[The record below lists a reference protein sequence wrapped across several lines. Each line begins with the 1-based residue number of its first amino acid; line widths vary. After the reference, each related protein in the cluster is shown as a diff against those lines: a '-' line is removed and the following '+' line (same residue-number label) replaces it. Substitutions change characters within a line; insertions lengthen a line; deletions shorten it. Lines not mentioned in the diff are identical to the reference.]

1 MSIQLEIP
9 DTITMAMRVP
19 DAERKDRLLTELAL
33 ALYAQGILSFGKAR
47 QLAGMGKYEF
57 GRLLGERVIVRH
69 YTQEEFKDDLSYA
82 RGK

>member
-9 DTITMAMRVP
+9 DTITMAMRLP

-47 QLAGMGKYEF
+47 QLLGK
-57 GRLLGERVIVRH
+57 RLIVRH
-69 YTQEEFKDDLSYA
+69 YSQEEFEDDLSYA